1 MFDYNLLGKGTVY
14 GDIRNVTSSLSP
26 EAAKAFLQ
34 EYGED
39 ADEEQKKAD
48 AFIAPLVTLAGACEC
63 AVFPPWA
70 KAALE
75 ELKNGDILRHL
86 EEWLGTGCCERG

>member
-1 MFDYNLLGKGTVY
+1 M
-14 GDIRNVTSSLSP
+14 TSSLSP

-34 EYGED
+34 GYGD
-39 ADEEQKKAD
+39 DVDEEQKKAD
-48 AFIAPLVTLAGACEC
+48 AFIAPLVTLVSACEC
-63 AVFPPWA
+63 AVFPSWA

-86 EEWLGTGCCERG
+86 EEWLEQAV